1 MEKWPVNNFSDFLEG
16 ERRNCYWFW
25 FKGKI
30 TQKRNKETGE
40 IYEQNLS
47 GKCEWN
53 GIRLQNGFN
62 HCFNILTEKYMRGL
76 KERKYNGQTKSEFEK
91 NYKRVKD
98 IVDKSSGDVDKAIV
112 LSKTQANRITD
123 EWKAINRAMAAKQ
136 NAIPKFFFA
145 GTPNLDDENK
155 DVYEAIFETFFHR
168 AYELGSVS
176 KQEYRD
182 YKLEKLGL

>member
-1 MEKWPVNNFSDFLEG
+1 MEKWSNNFYSEFLEI
-16 ERRNCYWFW
+16 ERTNCYWFW
-25 FKGKI
+25 FKGKFD
-30 TQKRNKETGE
+30 RRDKETGQIIE
-40 IYEQNLS
+40 KIKLVN
-47 GKCEWN
+47 EWE
-53 GIRLQNGFN
+53 GIRLKNGFYN
-62 HCFNILTEKYMRGL
+62 CFNLLIEKYMG
-76 KERKYNGQTKSEFEK
+76 KWNGQTKSEFEK

-145 GTPNLDDENK
+145 GSPNLDDENK
-155 DVYEAIFETFFHR
+155 DVYEVIFETFFQR

-182 YKLEKLGL
+182 YKLEKLGI

>member
-1 MEKWPVNNFSDFLEG
+1 MEKWSINNFSDFLEE
-16 ERRNCYWFW
+16 ERTNCYWFW

-76 KERKYNGQTKSEFEK
+76 KEGKYNGQTKSEFEK
-91 NYKRVKD
+91 NKVRVSD
-98 IVDKSSGDVDKAIV
+98 IWIKSNGDVDKAIA
-112 LSKTQANRITD
+112 LAKTQANRITD
-123 EWKAINRAMAAKQ
+123 EWKSLNRSFTAKEM
-136 NAIPKFFFA
+136 
-145 GTPNLDDENK
+145 G
-155 DVYEAIFETFFHR
+155 YEEIFEVFFQR

-176 KQEYRD
+176 KQEYRE